1 LVVVVLLLV
10 WGVAVAVRDASGV
23 GDRVVALDASFGSS
37 KGIWVERSVVRS
49 LPTSGGAWD
58 RLAKDALGEW
68 GVANLAYQ
76 DSRHDV
82 YTLAGALYAVRMND
96 TAMRARVVSSIES
109 AIGTE
114 DGGRTLGLG
123 RNLTGYVLAADLV
136 GYRSAR
142 FSAWLDQVRFES
154 LEGNTL
160 VSTHM
165 DRPNNWG
172 THAGAA
178 RIAVARYLGDEAD
191 LAAAVRVFRGYL
203 GDRAVYARFQFGDPE
218 WQADPSAPVPINP
231 AGSVK
236 NGYVV
241 DGAVVDDVRRCECA
255 VTSPAPK
262 ENYQWEAMQ
271 GIVTQA
277 TLLDAAGY
285 DDVWRWSDAA
295 IARAVGFLYEQAL
308 FPAEGDDTFLPYL
321 IDAGLGTRYSVGVEA
336 QMGKS
341 IGYTDWTHTPGTTTA
356 VPATTTTVPA
366 TTTTVTAGASY
377 RSGSVGVASMST
389 WPES

>member
-1 LVVVVLLLV
+1 M
-10 WGVAVAVRDASGV
+10 
-23 GDRVVALDASFGSS
+23 
-37 KGIWVERSVVRS
+37 WVERSVVRS
-49 LPTSGGAWD
+49 LPTSGKAWD
-58 RLAKDALGEW
+58 RLVADALGEW
-68 GVANLAYQ
+68 GVASLADE

-96 TAMRARVVSSIES
+96 TAMRGRVVSSIES

-114 DGGRTLGLG
+114 DGGTTLGLG
-123 RNLTGYVLAADLV
+123 RNLTGYVLAADVV
-136 GYRSAR
+136 GYGSAR
-142 FSAWLDQVRFES
+142 FSAWLDQVRVEV
-154 LEGNTL
+154 LDGRTL
-160 VSTHM
+160 LSTHM

-178 RIAVARYLGDEAD
+178 RIAVARYLGDGAD

-203 GDRAVYARFQFGDPE
+203 GDRGAYAGFEFGDPQ
-218 WQADPSAPVPINP
+218 WQADPSVPVPINP
-231 AGSVK
+231 VGSMK

-241 DGAVVDDVRRCECA
+241 DGAIVDDVRRCECV

-295 IARAVGFLYEQAL
+295 IARAVRFLYEQAQY
-308 FPAEGDDTFLPYL
+308 PAEGDDTFLPYL
-321 IDAGLGTRYSVGVEA
+321 IDTGLGTGYSVGVEA
-336 QMGKS
+336 RMGKS
-341 IGYTDWTHTPGTTTA
+341 IGYTDWTHVPGTTSTVPA
-356 VPATTTTVPA
+356 AATTVLVPATRLGVVERVPR
-366 TTTTVTAGASY
+366 G
-377 RSGSVGVASMST
+377 
-389 WPES
+389 